1 MFLKTNF
8 HTHTTRCLHATG
20 SDEEY
25 ILEAIKSGY
34 KILGFSDHAP
44 YPDNRFL
51 YRMQFEELDEY
62 YNSIFKLKEKYK
74 NKIEIRIGLEIEYNS
89 EFNSY
94 YEELLK
100 KFDYLVLGQHVT
112 PFEGEFINNFE
123 LDNTDDYVK
132 YALSVKEALETGYFA
147 FLAHPDL
154 IFLNKFSLDAN
165 GILAREIIL
174 DAAVQNN
181 TILEFN
187 ANGIRRGL
195 FKYLDGERYPY
206 PDYRFWE
213 LVSKRNIKVLI
224 SADAHDPSNLSDE
237 ALDKAFELSKE
248 WKLNI
253 VSDFL

>member
-1 MFLKTNF
+1 MILKTNF

-34 KILGFSDHAP
+34 TTLGFSDHAP

-62 YNSIFKLKEKYK
+62 YDSIFKLKEKYK
-74 NKIEIRIGLEIEYNS
+74 DKIEIRIGLEIEYNS
-89 EFNSY
+89 EMNFY

-112 PFEGEFINNFE
+112 PHTERFINNFE
-123 LDNTDDYVK
+123 LDNTEDYIA
-132 YALSVKEALETGYFA
+132 YALSIKEALETGYFA

-154 IFLNKFSLDAN
+154 IFLNKFSLDSN
-165 GILAREIIL
+165 GVLAREIIL
-174 DAAVQNN
+174 DAAASND
-181 TILEFN
+181 TILELN
-187 ANGIRRGL
+187 ANGIRKGK
-195 FKYLDGERYPY
+195 FTFLDGERYAY
-206 PDYRFWE
+206 PDHRFWE
-213 LVSKRNIKVLI
+213 LASKRNIKVLI
-224 SADAHDPSNLSDE
+224 SADAHDPSELSDK
-237 ALDKAFELSKE
+237 ALDTALELSKE
-248 WKLNI
+248 WKLNL